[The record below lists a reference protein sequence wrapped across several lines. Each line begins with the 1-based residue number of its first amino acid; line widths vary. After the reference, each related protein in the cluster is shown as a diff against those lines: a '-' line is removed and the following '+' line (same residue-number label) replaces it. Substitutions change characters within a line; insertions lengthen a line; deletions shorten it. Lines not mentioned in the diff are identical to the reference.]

1 MTLRRPLL
9 AAGMIWLALLPA
21 GAADDQSPG
30 EIAAAVTPLGAQP
43 LERLSATRERPLFSP
58 TRRPPPAPPT
68 IVEGPPPPPPP
79 PAAPPVALLGVV
91 MDGENA
97 RAIIRP
103 SPAEK
108 MTRVG
113 IGDDVGGWKV
123 AQIEGRRLVLSLGE
137 RLATFEMF
145 SGKATKGEQQTDQ
158 VVPAPTLQ
166 LTDTTPQQQT
176 QSPSPSKPAPSKPTR
191 PHRLRQ
197 PN

>member
-9 AAGMIWLALLPA
+9 AAGVICLALLPA

-30 EIAAAVTPLGAQP
+30 EIPTAATPLAEQP

-58 TRRPPPAPPT
+58 TRRPPPTSPT

-79 PAAPPVALLGVV
+79 PAPPAVALLGVV
-91 MDGENA
+91 MDGESA

-123 AQIEGRRLVLSLGE
+123 AQIEARRLVLSLGE

-145 SGKATKGEQQTDQ
+145 SGKATKAEQQTDS
-158 VVPAPTLQ
+158 VAPTPTVQ
-166 LTDTTPQQQT
+166 LTDTNPLQQIQT
-176 QSPSPSKPAPSKPTR
+176 PSPAKPPPSKPTR